1 MKRHKRSR
9 SRVRNSV
16 AVAAV
21 GALAVGIVSI
31 PAAPAHAA
39 DTITAADQAYFS
51 YYGFDRARAKGYTGE
66 GVTIAMID
74 GKVNT
79 SVPELAGANITVKTP
94 CTINSSPAVETHGT
108 GVASILVS
116 ADYGVAPKVSLL
128 AYQGTF
134 GADGD
139 QGSSD
144 CDDPSGVTKD
154 SQPWLLN

>member
-9 SRVRNSV
+9 SRMRNSASV
-16 AVAAV
+16 VAV
-21 GALAVGIVSI
+21 GALAAGIVSI

-51 YYGFDRARAKGYTGE
+51 YYGLDRARAKGYTGE

-74 GKVNT
+74 GPVDT
-79 SVPELAGANITVKTP
+79 SVPELKGANITVKTP

-116 ADYGVAPKVSLL
+116 ADYGVHRRSLFLRIRGHSVLMAIKVVAIVMTQVESPRI
-128 AYQGTF
+128 ASHG
-134 GADGD
+134 
-139 QGSSD
+139 
-144 CDDPSGVTKD
+144 C
-154 SQPWLLN
+154 

>member
-1 MKRHKRSR
+1 MTVKRRERSR

-16 AVAAV
+16 AAAAV
-21 GALAVGIVSI
+21 GALAAGIVSI

-94 CTINSSPAVETHGT
+94 CTINSSSAVETHGT

-116 ADYGVAPKVSLL
+116 AD
-128 AYQGTF
+128 
-134 GADGD
+134 
-139 QGSSD
+139 
-144 CDDPSGVTKD
+144 
-154 SQPWLLN
+154 

>member
-1 MKRHKRSR
+1 MVGAMKRKWMHA
-9 SRVRNSV
+9 RNAA

-51 YYGFDRARAKGYTGE
+51 YYGLDRARAKGYTGK

-74 GKVNT
+74 GKVDT
-79 SVPELAGANITVKTP
+79 SVPELAGANITVKIP
-94 CTINSSPAVETHGT
+94 CTITTSPSVESHGT

-128 AYQGTF
+128 AYQGNF
-134 GADGD
+134 GGNGD
-139 QGSSD
+139 RGAINQVVLAKIVSRG
-144 CDDPSGVTKD
+144 C
-154 SQPWLLN
+154 